1 MNDGNCLKIRWFG
14 NSALIVVLYTIDDV
28 HRVRRSGMVDWIW
41 LKKKRGEKSWGN
53 ENYDLKEEENVVPIQ
68 FSDQWGDWFG

>member
-1 MNDGNCLKIRWFG
+1 
-14 NSALIVVLYTIDDV
+14 
-28 HRVRRSGMVDWIW
+28 MVEWIW